1 VQLTHT
7 RIAASGTGLIADR
20 FVDPGDLA
28 APGKALLV
36 VYDPADLELHA
47 DVPEMLAATVPVG
60 TGVAVRID
68 AAGVTARGTVREV
81 VPQARQASRS
91 VLAKVTLPTASSG
104 NRLLPGMYG
113 RIEVPVGT
121 ADRLWL
127 PRAAVRQ
134 VGQLDVVEVANPD
147 GTLSR
152 RFVRV
157 GAEVEGKTEILSG
170 LGSGDRVAL
179 PTEVS
184 R

>member
-1 VQLTHT
+1 M
-7 RIAASGTGLIADR
+7 
-20 FVDPGDLA
+20 
-28 APGKALLV
+28 LV
-36 VYDPADLELHA
+36 
-47 DVPEMLAATVPVG
+47 
-60 TGVAVRID
+60 
-68 AAGVTARGTVREV
+68 
-81 VPQARQASRS
+81 
-91 VLAKVTLPTASSG
+91 KVTLSTASFG

-157 GAEVEGKTEILSG
+157 GAEVSGKSEILSG
-170 LGSGDRVAL
+170 LAFGDRVAL